1 MLARNSNPLAQE
13 LFAHKPYDPVIVYP
27 AMLLNPAL
35 LMVLLTLV
43 LVCCDRAMG
52 DWPGL
57 LGANRDGYASAK
69 TTSIADHSKAPV
81 NLKWELDAGQGYAG
95 AAIAE
100 ERVVMFFRDGAN
112 DIVQAVSLDQG
123 APVWKATFPATYKQ
137 GIDADT
143 GPRCVPL
150 ISQGKVLA
158 YSAAGTLHCLDF
170 KDGRKLWSRELRK
183 EYGADDGYFG
193 AGSTPLVVDNLAIV
207 NVGGRKK
214 AGIVAVS
221 LEDGKTLWQST
232 DADASYASPILWRK
246 QVVVPTRLVTYGL
259 NPRDGSVLWQFPF
272 GQRGP
277 TVNAATPVVT
287 DENNLF
293 MTSSYGI
300 GFVITKSKD
309 DAVEIGLKGDSISSQ
324 YASPIAV
331 GDLVFGSDGRE
342 DAIGSSYV
350 CVDSRTGK
358 TVWSELGIPISHTI
372 GIRSEGQI
380 NKETGV
386 VNLLLVGISGKLV
399 YLPATNRGYK
409 PAWSTQLPDGKYR
422 ALPALSKNL
431 LVVRTSGGSNS
442 KWRCFE
448 L

>member
-1 MLARNSNPLAQE
+1 MLTRISKNVAAVF
-13 LFAHKPYDPVIVYP
+13 FAVAVCLSFAFCDV
-27 AMLLNPAL
+27 AMS
-35 LMVLLTLV
+35 
-43 LVCCDRAMG
+43 

-57 LGANRDGYASAK
+57 LGANRDGYASTA
-69 TTSIADHSKAPV
+69 TAISDHSKAPV
-81 NLKWELDAGQGYAG
+81 NLRWELDAGQGYAG

-100 ERVVMFFRDGAN
+100 DKVVMFFREGSN
-112 DIVQAVSLDQG
+112 DIVQAVSLEKG
-123 APVWKATFPATYKQ
+123 APIWKSTFPATYKQ
-137 GIDADT
+137 GIDSDT

-150 ISQGKVLA
+150 IAQGKVLA

-193 AGSTPLVVDNLAIV
+193 AGSTPLVIDDLVII

-221 LEDGKTLWQST
+221 IADGKTIWQAT
-232 DADASYASPILWRK
+232 DADASYASPIYWNQ

-287 DENNLF
+287 KENSLF
-293 MTSSYGI
+293 LTSSYGI
-300 GFVITKSKD
+300 GFVIAKSNG
-309 DAVEIGLKGDSISSQ
+309 DALEIAQKGDAISSQ
-324 YASPIAV
+324 YASPIVV
-331 GDLVFGSDGRE
+331 GDCVFGADGRE
-342 DAIGSSYV
+342 DAIGSSFV
-350 CVDSRTGK
+350 CVDGQTGK
-358 TVWSELGIPISHTI
+358 TVWSELGIPICHTI
-372 GIRSEGQI
+372 GIPTGGE
-380 NKETGV
+380 NTKEKAD
-386 VNLLLVGISGKLV
+386 VNLLLVGINGKLW
-399 YLPATNRGYK
+399 YLPASRQGFK